1 MRGGGGGMGVGGVS
15 PVRTL
20 GLPFLL
26 NSVLRQQ
33 TLGGCWEEQ
42 VEDKSPGLLP
52 FDLPSIP
59 ARLP

>member
-1 MRGGGGGMGVGGVS
+1 VGVGCGCRGCLTSEDIRVAF
-15 PVRTL
+15 PPEL
-20 GLPFLL
+20 
-26 NSVLRQQ
+26 SVLRQQ
-33 TLGGCWEEQ
+33 TLGGCWEER